1 MPKAAFPSAYN
12 IVRDLCNAFGP
23 SGYEDDVRAYIST
36 LITPLVDDLRVDS
49 TGNLIA
55 RRKGRSPK
63 KLMLDAHT
71 DEVGIMVRYI
81 DEHGFLRFAK
91 IGGWDDRVFAGHRVK
106 LRSQNGR
113 FYHGVIGMAPIHIL
127 TDEQKS
133 KAVKAEDYFMDIG
146 AASAE
151 EAAERGAAVG
161 DAGVLDYPFAQLS
174 AQHCIGKALD
184 DRVGCALLI
193 LLLKAM
199 AEGKLRTPLTV
210 YANFATSEEL
220 GLRGARVAAFGIDP
234 DVAIAV
240 EGTIGSD
247 FPGVPADRCPCSQRK
262 GPVIS
267 IADNTIMVPRRMADF
282 MIECAEQVKVAHQI
296 KMPTYGGTDAGAIH
310 LSRAGVLT
318 GVVAVPCRYIH
329 APNGTLYWPDFED
342 TLKLLGQ
349 VVKRVHTLLE

>member
-1 MPKAAFPSAYN
+1 MPKAAFPSGLT

-23 SGYEDDVRAYIST
+23 SGYEDDVRAYISG
-36 LITPLVDDLRVDS
+36 LIAPLVNDLRVDS

-55 RRKGRSPK
+55 MRKGRSSK

-106 LRSQNGR
+106 LRSQNDR
-113 FYHGVIGMAPIHIL
+113 FYHGVIGMAPPHVL
-127 TDEQKS
+127 TDEQKG
-133 KAVKAEDYFMDIG
+133 KAVKAEDYFIDIG

-161 DAGVLDYPFAQLS
+161 DAGVLDYPFAEMS
-174 AQHCIGKALD
+174 AQHYVGKALD

-247 FPGVPADRCPCSQRK
+247 FPGVAADRCPCSQRK

-282 MIECAEQVKVAHQI
+282 MIECAEQAKVAYQI

-329 APNGTLYWPDFED
+329 APNGTLFRPDFED

-349 VVKRVHTLLE
+349 VMKRVHTLLE